1 MQTRPVCV
9 RDLFNSDIQYLI
21 PLFQRHYVWDREEQW
36 NPLWE
41 DIRQKAFHRLS
52 VSQRDGDSHFTGAIV
67 IQQRQTNVDE
77 VQKYEIIDGQQRL
90 TTFQV
95 ILCVLRDMCK
105 QNELGNITGEIERYI
120 LNQGTLLDD
129 SDDEKYKLIPTE
141 FDKTSFMSVADGHT
155 GDSNGLIHSVYN
167 YFESEIQRYVNRDRK
182 KMLALFHSILN
193 DFSFVQ
199 ILLDSG
205 DEPEKIFESLN
216 ARAKSLLQFDL
227 LRNNLFLRA
236 RIESDRNRLYRD
248 YWQHFESPYWE
259 NEVTVAQKRIA
270 LSELFLEHFLRAKLG
285 EEKVTPL
292 FSVYRKKASAG
303 TEGVEYELSE
313 LKRYSDVYQEMTDCS
328 PDSEIG
334 IAMPFYKMVW
344 HFHVAPINTI
354 RDK

>member
-1 MQTRPVCV
+1 MRSDLRLVVVYAPMKKGLKGYQMPDAVCFHDCCILWRDEKENFQMQTREVCV
-9 RDLFNSDIQYLI
+9 NDLFNSDIQYII

-36 NPLWE
+36 SPLWE

-77 VQKYEIIDGQQRL
+77 VPKYEIIDGQQRL

-105 QNELGNITGEIERYI
+105 LYEFGNIKGEIERYI

-141 FDKTSFMSVADGHT
+141 FDKASFISVADGHT
-155 GDSNGLIHSVYN
+155 GDDNGQIHSTYN
-167 YFESEIQRYVNRDRK
+167 YFKSEIESYVNRDRE
-182 KMLALFHSILN
+182 KMLALFRSILN

-248 YWQHFESPYWE
+248 YWQHFESAYWE
-259 NEVTVAQKRIA
+259 EEVTVARKRIA

-292 FSVYRKKASAG
+292 FSVYQKKAPAETG
-303 TEGVEYELSE
+303 E
-313 LKRYSDVYQEMTDCS
+313 LKMNSL
-328 PDSEIG
+328 
-334 IAMPFYKMVW
+334 
-344 HFHVAPINTI
+344 N
-354 RDK
+354 